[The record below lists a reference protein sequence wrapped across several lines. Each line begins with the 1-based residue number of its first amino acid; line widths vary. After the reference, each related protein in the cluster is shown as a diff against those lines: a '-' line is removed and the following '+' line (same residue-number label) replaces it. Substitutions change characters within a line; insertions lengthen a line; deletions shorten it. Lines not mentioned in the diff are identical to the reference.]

1 VLSAQRGSPKK
12 ERDFVLEYYTV
23 PGTTVVECPCN
34 TGIPG
39 IRPGRRT
46 PGRLVGIVSSLE
58 AKFSEKLFEN
68 WPGST
73 T

>member
-1 VLSAQRGSPKK
+1 VIPHTQAVRGDSCFKSTGSGL
-12 ERDFVLEYYTV
+12 RQARLL
-23 PGTTVVECPCN
+23 ECPRN

-39 IRPGRRT
+39 RRPGRRI
-46 PGRLVGIVSSLE
+46 PGRLVGIVSLLE

-68 WPGST
+68 RPGST

>member
-1 VLSAQRGSPKK
+1 MPRQAEDDAGAPTRQLPLPPWGS
-12 ERDFVLEYYTV
+12 L
-23 PGTTVVECPCN
+23 VECPCN

-73 T
+73 TT